1 MQDPSARSLVS
12 LPPSIGMTRLV
23 LFSETRS
30 TAQLWLCLRRSLRVT
45 RGKRTRRTQDDMGVL
60 FSETRSTAQL
70 WLCLR
75 RSLRVTRK
83 VFVFRDPSARTAT
96 PRLLRMTR
104 RKANAPLP
112 SFVPNDTFPPKGKAR
127 ICTRAPR
134 SLFSSSIYHF
144 TFYILHSTPPSPP
157 KIPANFLSRP
167 CPAPFFAVWDKSGT
181 AFRPFFLAFSL
192 PPCYNARK
200 KQGENAC

>member
-1 MQDPSARSLVS
+1 MTWAYYFQRSV
-12 LPPSIGMTRLV
+12 RL
-23 LFSETRS
+23 RS
-30 TAQLWLCLRRSLRVT
+30 FGFAFAAPLRVT
-45 RGKRTRRTQDDMGVL
+45 G
-60 FSETRSTAQL
+60 
-70 WLCLR
+70 
-75 RSLRVTRK
+75 K

-127 ICTRAPR
+127 ICARAPR

-144 TFYILHSTPPSPP
+144 TFYILHSTFYTPVPPS